1 MGRSHGSIVHFLT
14 MTRALAAAL
23 LVASLAACSGSE
35 GGSKESE
42 KPTTAQPAATPSKEE
57 ESERKLHAAQE
68 SAVEAMCERL
78 ADCAVEDANKTM
90 TPEERKEKL
99 GNVDEL
105 IPRYRAECEEEAN
118 KSDLS
123 PRQVKIVQTCVV
135 EKKTCA
141 TFVPCLDE
149 AQKK

>member
-1 MGRSHGSIVHFLT
+1 
-14 MTRALAAAL
+14 MTRALAAL

-42 KPTTAQPAATPSKEE
+42 TPQPTAVEKSPEKDKDA
-57 ESERKLHAAQE
+57 ESERKLRAAQE

-90 TPEERKEKL
+90 TPKERKEKL

-118 KSDLS
+118 KSNLS
-123 PRQVKIVQTCVV
+123 PRQIKIVQSCVTD
-135 EKKTCA
+135 EKTCQ
-141 TFVPCLDE
+141 TFVPCLDA

>member
-1 MGRSHGSIVHFLT
+1 
-14 MTRALAAAL
+14 MTRVLAALALALAA
-23 LVASLAACSGSE
+23 AACSGSE
-35 GGSKESE
+35 GGGKESE
-42 KPTTAQPAATPSKEE
+42 TPAAGQPAKSPEEARRE

-78 ADCAVEDANKTM
+78 ADCAVEDAQKSM

-99 GNVDEL
+99 GNVEEL
-105 IPRYRAECEEEAN
+105 LPRYRAECEEEGN

-123 PRQVKIVQTCVV
+123 PRQVKIIQSCVT
-135 EKKTCA
+135 EQKTCE
-141 TFVPCLDE
+141 TFVPCLDQ

>member
-1 MGRSHGSIVHFLT
+1 
-14 MTRALAAAL
+14 MTRVLAAAL

-35 GGSKESE
+35 GGSKDSE
-42 KPTTAQPAATPSKEE
+42 TPAAGEPAKTPEQEKQEE
-57 ESERKLHAAQE
+57 AERKLHAAQE

-123 PRQVKIVQTCVV
+123 PRQVKIIQACVT
-135 EKKTCA
+135 EKKSCE
-141 TFVPCLDE
+141 TFVPCLDQ

>member
-1 MGRSHGSIVHFLT
+1 
-14 MTRALAAAL
+14 MTRALAAL
-23 LVASLAACSGSE
+23 LVASLAACSGSD
-35 GGSKESE
+35 GGSKES
-42 KPTTAQPAATPSKEE
+42 TTPADPVAKETPEQQKQA

-68 SAVEAMCERL
+68 SAVDAMCERL

-118 KSDLS
+118 KSNLS

-141 TFVPCLDE
+141 TFVPCLDA

>member
-1 MGRSHGSIVHFLT
+1 
-14 MTRALAAAL
+14 MTRALAAL
-23 LVASLAACSGSE
+23 LVACLAACSGSE
-35 GGSKESE
+35 GSSKDSE
-42 KPTTAQPAATPSKEE
+42 TPAGGDTVTSPKPSKEE
-57 ESERKLHAAQE
+57 ESERKLRAAQE

-90 TPEERKEKL
+90 TPAERKEKL

-123 PRQVKIVQTCVV
+123 PRQVKIIQSCVV
-135 EKKTCA
+135 EQKTCES
-141 TFVPCLDE
+141 FVPCLDQ

>member
-1 MGRSHGSIVHFLT
+1 
-14 MTRALAAAL
+14 MTRALAAL
-23 LVASLAACSGSE
+23 LVACLAACSGSE
-35 GGSKESE
+35 GSSKDTETPAGTATAP
-42 KPTTAQPAATPSKEE
+42 KPTKEE

-123 PRQVKIVQTCVV
+123 PRQVKIIQSCVV
-135 EKKTCA
+135 EKKSCE
-141 TFVPCLDE
+141 TFVPCLDQ